1 MQIDRSVDILKHF
14 EGFRAKAYE
23 DTTGHLTIGYGF
35 NIDAGIDERAASA
48 LIEHQVTELYADL
61 MRFEWFDN
69 LDEVRKSV
77 IVQMAF
83 QMGISNLLKFRKTLH
98 YVKEG
103 NYKQAAVEM
112 LNSLWAKQA
121 PARANQVAKMM
132 AKGEWL

>member
-1 MQIDRSVDILKHF
+1 MQINRSVDMLKAF
-14 EGFRAKAYE
+14 EGFRAKAYK
-23 DTTGHLTIGYGF
+23 DTTGHHTIGYGF

-83 QMGISNLLKFRKTLH
+83 QMGISGLLKFRKTLH
-98 YVKEG
+98 YVKSGDYE
-103 NYKQAAVEM
+103 KAADEM
-112 LNSLWAKQA
+112 LNSLWAKQT
-121 PARANQVAKMM
+121 PPRANQVAKMM
-132 AKGEWL
+132 RKGEWL